1 MAIIWDTRDD
11 AGGFGG
17 DYTNN
22 SWNSFMNRYAVRFT
36 PELSG
41 PGSAYE
47 NVTFSRSY
55 SVFFPYTGDYVIS
68 ASCDNSGSLSIGGIG
83 FSVSSFQSTATT
95 TRFYNRG
102 TYTLSL
108 SVVNAPGSNVYS
120 SNPYGIA
127 ITVDAPPPP
136 PPPTVTFT
144 ISPGSI
150 IRGETATLSWTVT
163 GQLISLSINQGIG
176 NVATTGTRSV
186 SPQNTTT
193 YTITAVGEGGTVSRS
208 VTLTVYIPPETLL
221 TLDNAT
227 IIRGQCTFLRWTTT
241 GDAGSATITPGIGP
255 VNINGNR
262 QICPTETTTY
272 TINVSGLGGTDSD
285 SITLT
290 VYQPPTA
297 DLSGPASLNYG
308 QQGVLTYQATDA
320 DISLEIFPLYSYKN
334 TNVSGNRIV
343 LSTGQFSS
351 GTINTQIP
359 YNDFGPVSVTYLISA
374 IGNGGQ
380 ENKSIIIPINI
391 DETPANFL
399 VPESEDLLKNQNPIY
414 TPDSTVTSYE
424 ILIEDIDI
432 PVEVKADRPI
442 LVDVNDQEIWTQIRS
457 I

>member
-1 MAIIWDTRDD
+1 
-11 AGGFGG
+11 
-17 DYTNN
+17 
-22 SWNSFMNRYAVRFT
+22 MNRYAVRFT

-47 NVTFSRSY
+47 NVTFNRSY
-55 SVFFPYTGDYVIS
+55 SVFFPYTGNYVIS
-68 ASCDNSGSLSIGGIG
+68 ASCDNSGSLSIGGVG
-83 FSVSSFQSTATT
+83 FSVSSFASTATT

-108 SVVNAPGSNVYS
+108 SVVNAPGSNVYA

-136 PPPTVTFT
+136 PAPTVTFT

-208 VTLTVYIPPETLL
+208 VTLTVYIPPQTLL

-272 TINVSGLGGTDSD
+272 TINVSGLGGTASD

-290 VYQPPTA
+290 VYQPPTV
-297 DLSGPASLNYG
+297 DLSGPASLNYE

-320 DISLEIFPLYSYKN
+320 DISLEIFPSYSYKN
-334 TNVSGNRIV
+334 TNVSGDIIV

-359 YNDFGPVSVTYLISA
+359 YNDFGPFSVTYLIRA

-380 ENKSIIIPINI
+380 ETKSVIIPINV
-391 DETPANFL
+391 DETPSNFL

-442 LVDVNDQEIWTQIRS
+442 LVDVNDQEIWTPIRQI
-457 I
+457 